1 MTFISAHDGRGGVD
15 HGGKTPSYLVVSCC
29 VPRHCLRFAIAVFN
43 AVTPTIYGEI
53 AWDIG
58 FAIRLNRITAMTP
71 QFAGLRERTQSFK
84 TFVQSAGRMRR
95 ACQAAIHRGQGW
107 IRRRHKGFSGRG
119 RVPRRCRGFLLTP
132 PKGCLPPSKS
142 SFDADEG
149 RKPGQRRGL
158 PARAS
163 TREFSEYI
171 PAVKWNFFAG
181 PLIHIDGKGIAFRRL
196 NLYCV
201 NRPQRIALRGQI
213 RVGSSGEASRR
224 KMKPAHPSGRRD
236 LPGAGQLPAP

>member
-1 MTFISAHDGRGGVD
+1 MGYWFCH
-15 HGGKTPSYLVVSCC
+15 PS
-29 VPRHCLRFAIAVFN
+29 
-43 AVTPTIYGEI
+43 
-53 AWDIG
+53 W
-58 FAIRLNRITAMTP
+58 ITAMTP
-71 QFAGLRERTQSFK
+71 RFAGLRRGPNRCQDLC
-84 TFVQSAGRMRR
+84 R

-119 RVPRRCRGFLLTP
+119 RGPRRCRGFLLAP

-163 TREFSEYI
+163 TREFSEHI

-181 PLIHIDGKGIAFRRL
+181 PLIHIDGKGIASPGGGTFYSRRRR
-196 NLYCV
+196 V
-201 NRPQRIALRGQI
+201 SRPLGVALRGQI
-213 RVGSSGEASRR
+213 RVGVI
-224 KMKPAHPSGRRD
+224 GRGLAAR
-236 LPGAGQLPAP
+236 